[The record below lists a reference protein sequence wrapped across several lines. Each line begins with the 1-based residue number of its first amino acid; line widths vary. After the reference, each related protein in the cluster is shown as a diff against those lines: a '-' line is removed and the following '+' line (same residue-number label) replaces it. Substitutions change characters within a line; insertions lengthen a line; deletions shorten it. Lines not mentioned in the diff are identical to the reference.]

1 MGTSLV
7 DQWLRLSA
15 SNEGDTGLIPGQRT
29 GPTCVMVQPFKKR
42 MPYIRKLHSVEC
54 Y

>member
-29 GPTCVMVQPFKKR
+29 KVPHVSWFS
-42 MPYIRKLHSVEC
+42 H
-54 Y
+54 